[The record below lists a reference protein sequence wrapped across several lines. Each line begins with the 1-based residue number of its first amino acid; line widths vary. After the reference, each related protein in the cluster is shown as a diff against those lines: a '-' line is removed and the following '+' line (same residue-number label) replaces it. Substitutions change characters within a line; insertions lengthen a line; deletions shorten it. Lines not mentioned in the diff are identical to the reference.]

1 MTISDKE
8 KIKAEIIKRIKQIE
22 AKKKEYEKYEVWGEV
37 PELRGKLSF
46 AYDIL
51 LYVDSLL

>member
-1 MTISDKE
+1 MTDKE

-22 AKKKEYEKYEVWGEV
+22 SKKKEYEKYEVWGEV

-51 LYVDSLL
+51 LYVDSLP